1 MPMMRMG
8 LQAAAVVN
16 GAASLA
22 NIFCPML
29 PRKFVPSTM
38 LTKANSFVNSLDKP
52 SNVADNASVQ
62 ASVVSGDGG
71 GKAKRGG
78 DLRDFEIFLDKH
90 DSKQGYA
97 GLRRVCNEENGEA
110 IWVTEA
116 SVKAMEVEPGAS
128 VGEGREGGEVRK
140 GGETS
145 RSSLAIDIKAR
156 RMSIKAIAESANKK
170 IDEVQATA
178 IDLLEGQTTI
188 VEMSA
193 DTMSLVKK
201 STSTICKAIFEAT
214 EVSTP
219 TRFVILPYELPE
231 PGAELSEEEQTSMLD
246 QADEWMGTVTS
257 MVEEGQGAVA
267 DPTSYARCF
276 LGAAFKRKVAEVKSS
291 LVNKTLY
298 LYLVDELTGLPMY
311 DAGGVFPIKIETKS
325 DLVDQYMPMMQVGLQ
340 AAAIANGA
348 ASLANVFCPFVPST
362 LVPKSIMDKAE
373 GFLGDL
379 KKPSNVAD
387 FGSVQAEVEKGG
399 DGGAKRGGEL
409 KDFEKFLEEHDKDR
423 TYSGLKRVCNKET
436 GEAIWVCDDSIGAIR
451 ELREV
456 REESTPKKLRKDVK
470 GMEAGEPQPV
480 KKTPKKKKKRFFSW

>member
-1 MPMMRMG
+1 
-8 LQAAAVVN
+8 
-16 GAASLA
+16 
-22 NIFCPML
+22 
-29 PRKFVPSTM
+29 
-38 LTKANSFVNSLDKP
+38 
-52 SNVADNASVQ
+52 
-62 ASVVSGDGG
+62 
-71 GKAKRGG
+71 
-78 DLRDFEIFLDKH
+78 
-90 DSKQGYA
+90 
-97 GLRRVCNEENGEA
+97 
-110 IWVTEA
+110 
-116 SVKAMEVEPGAS
+116 
-128 VGEGREGGEVRK
+128 
-140 GGETS
+140 
-145 RSSLAIDIKAR
+145 
-156 RMSIKAIAESANKK
+156 MSIKARAESANKK

-231 PGAELSEEEQTSMLD
+231 PGAELSEEEQKGMLD

-311 DAGGVFPIKIETKS
+311 DKGGVYPIKIETKS

-340 AAAIANGA
+340 VAAMANGA

-409 KDFEKFLEEHDKDR
+409 RDFEKFLEEHDKDR
-423 TYSGLKRVCNKET
+423 TYSGLKRVCDKET
-436 GEAIWVCDDSIGAIR
+436 GEAIWVCDDSIGAIK
-451 ELREV
+451 ELGEVKEKKAQIANPLDQLDLASKDNKKPSGSFLGSFSQEV
-456 REESTPKKLRKDVK
+456 RGLSAATAVYKK
-470 GMEAGEPQPV
+470 GELL
-480 KKTPKKKKKRFFSW
+480 KKRKYLRRWRLRSITLTSDGKFSWLGDTLGCGGGSKHSGRVYLTVNSLASIEEPEGERWPFTLITEERKIVIAAKTMEERNEWCEAITKFCSS